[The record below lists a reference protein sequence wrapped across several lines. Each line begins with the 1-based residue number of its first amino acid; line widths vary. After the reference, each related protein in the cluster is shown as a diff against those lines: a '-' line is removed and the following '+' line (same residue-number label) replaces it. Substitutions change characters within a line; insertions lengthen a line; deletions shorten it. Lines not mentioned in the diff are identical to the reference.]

1 MLHHFLSVAA
11 IIIVI
16 DLQHTTCENGYN
28 DRPQLRDGK
37 QHKKNGIMTLRK
49 SSSFSDNQL
58 ITESRNEKVSNF
70 RSDQQAMNNFKQP
83 PKHDSS
89 NIIHTQKKPP
99 KQKVVGVPAGT
110 LASGY
115 FLVSAWTDVG
125 CTGKYISPSLCQ
137 LSFSRSFNSSHSL
150 NLMNVQVW

>member
-1 MLHHFLSVAA
+1 MLHHFLYVVV
-11 IIIVI
+11 IIFIV
-16 DLQHTTCENGYN
+16 LQYTTCDNAYN
-28 DRPQLRDGK
+28 DRPELRDGK

-58 ITESRNEKVSNF
+58 ITESHDEKVSNF

-115 FLVSAWTDVG
+115 FLISAWTDVG
-125 CTGKYISPSLCQ
+125 CTGTFHLAVCL
-137 LSFSRSFNSSHSL
+137 LSFSRSFFISSHSY